1 MAIEFESADMGPAWG
16 VGGWG
21 RVGAGATHSAQPHAR
36 RDMHLACAL
45 RRLARSGLRPISPDM
60 AGTARYNIDISY
72 IARRRIPRF
81 GRGVWCVPRV
91 RALAP
96 CAERALGLARAMR
109 TCVAK
114 VYTLYGYAP
123 YP

>member
-1 MAIEFESADMGPAWG
+1 MAIEFESAGMGPAWG

-21 RVGAGATHSAQPHAR
+21 RGDTHTAAAQPHAR

-60 AGTARYNIDISY
+60 AGTARYNIVKLY
-72 IARRRIPRF
+72 IARRIPGF
-81 GRGVWCVPRV
+81 GRGVPRV

>member
-21 RVGAGATHSAQPHAR
+21 WGDTPHSAQPHAR

-60 AGTARYNIDISY
+60 AGTARYNIVY
-72 IARRRIPRF
+72 CTAHPPGF
-81 GRGVWCVPRV
+81 GRGVPRV